1 MQYVCELL
9 ILMLRPRKGVSC
21 IFVFRSSEL
30 NRKKRIV
37 LCLLQNKAVSMLVCK
52 SHFLLCVW
60 AVYILKQRFVPNGKA
75 CDVNTQITFTPGCK
89 CQYFFFRSNTFV
101 PQCTTVSFINHL

>member
-37 LCLLQNKAVSMLVCK
+37 LCLLQNKAVSMIFFK
-52 SHFLLCVW
+52 SYLLLCFGSINPET
-60 AVYILKQRFVPNGKA
+60 A
-75 CDVNTQITFTPGCK
+75 
-89 CQYFFFRSNTFV
+89 FR
-101 PQCTTVSFINHL
+101 HK